1 MGIRAKLVLC
11 LLAVSVPLAAVSAF
25 AIRLVDQ
32 QLTERTESA
41 LANTQRLEAAR
52 ITEIL
57 SAYAHDARNLAAGA
71 HVKNFVAAS
80 NAYRV
85 ALSNNAVTSEI
96 EESIVG
102 GFDGF
107 AIINP
112 AAPWPLQQLALTL
125 QRKAGIVGS
134 AIVDL
139 RPVDRQGGTLG
150 ESLGFS
156 WNPASCSKPASWL

>member
-1 MGIRAKLVLC
+1 MGIRTKLVLC
-11 LLAVSVPLAAVSAF
+11 LLAVLVPLAAVSAF

-57 SAYAHDARNLAAGA
+57 HGYAQDARSLAAGA
-71 HVKNFVAAS
+71 HVKSFVAAS

-85 ALSNNAVTSEI
+85 ALQNNSSTSEP
-96 EESIVG
+96 EESVIG

-134 AIVDL
+134 EVVDL
-139 RPVDRQGGTLG
+139 RLVDRKVGSLVNHWVLAGLQQTL
-150 ESLGFS
+150 
-156 WNPASCSKPASWL
+156 P